1 MWIVFHTFGVIPKFY
16 SHLIRNQISKFRRH
30 FPLQKFSFFGISTAW
45 FSKQMIYSLALF
57 ASHFVPFVSKSLAL
71 FTYVT
76 LKFAFL
82 CPPLPLE
89 QQIAAPQIKNNI
101 PGVGLQDTLHNC
113 SIMPKARSF
122 KSRSCGNFFVKS
134 IKLAIF
140 FFSGVKM
147 GN

>member
-1 MWIVFHTFGVIPKFY
+1 
-16 SHLIRNQISKFRRH
+16 
-30 FPLQKFSFFGISTAW
+30 
-45 FSKQMIYSLALF
+45 MIYSLALF

-113 SIMPKARSF
+113 SSLCPKRDHLN
-122 KSRSCGNFFVKS
+122 R
-134 IKLAIF
+134 
-140 FFSGVKM
+140 GVV
-147 GN
+147 GTFL